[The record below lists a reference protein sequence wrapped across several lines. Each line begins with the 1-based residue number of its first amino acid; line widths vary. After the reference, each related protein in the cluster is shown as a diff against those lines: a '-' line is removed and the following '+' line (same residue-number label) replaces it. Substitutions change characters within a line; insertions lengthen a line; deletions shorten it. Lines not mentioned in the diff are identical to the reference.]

1 MIEFLEY
8 LKKFFNFFNNKNIV
22 YRTKGNKKVFYYFLD
37 NKCIEL
43 KGTNNIISLKC
54 KLKNLKGLKIKV
66 KGSNNYIKIE
76 GPVKF
81 KNSTI
86 AITGNNNI
94 FILRKPARNVKNCYF
109 RLCGLSKV
117 FIGKDCGLNMGL
129 YAIINNNYKKS
140 HKLQIGNG
148 VFIGKDVIIRTSDG
162 HAIIDPN
169 TKLAINEPRDVII
182 GNNVW
187 IGARNVLLK
196 GSYISDGSI
205 IGAQSTVSR
214 QFKTPNVIIA
224 GNPAKIIKTNIIWD
238 VRNYGEYMQEEY
250 NNNQCAKG
258 EWCEIFV

>member
-1 MIEFLEY
+1 MFGFLKY
-8 LKKFFNFFNNKNIV
+8 FKNKFDAFKNRNIIYTIKNAKKSFVVFNFKNN
-22 YRTKGNKKVFYYFLD
+22 FS
-37 NKCIEL
+37 L
-43 KGTNNIISLKC
+43 KGKNNIISLKC
-54 KLKNLKGLKIKV
+54 KLKELRGLKIKV

-86 AITGNNNI
+86 EITGNNNI
-94 FILRKPARNVKNCYF
+94 FILRKPARTVKNCYF
-109 RLCGLSKV
+109 KLCGLSKV

-169 TKLAINEPRDVII
+169 TKLALNEPKDVVI

-187 IGARNVLLK
+187 IGARNMILK
-196 GSYISDGSI
+196 GSYIADGSI
-205 IGAQSTVSR
+205 IGAQSVVNKK
-214 QFKTPNVIIA
+214 FKTPNVIIA
-224 GNPAKIIKTNIIWD
+224 GNPAKIVRENISWD
-238 VRNYGEYMQEEY
+238 SRSYGEYMKEEHKKIY
-250 NNNQCAKG
+250 D
-258 EWCEIFV
+258 